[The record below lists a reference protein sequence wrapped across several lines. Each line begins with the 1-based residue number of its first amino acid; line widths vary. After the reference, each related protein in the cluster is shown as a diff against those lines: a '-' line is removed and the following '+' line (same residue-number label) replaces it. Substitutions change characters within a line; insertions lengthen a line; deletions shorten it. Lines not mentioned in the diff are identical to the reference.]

1 MTLLQK
7 NTKGFTLMELVLCIA
22 ISTLIILTVSQF
34 FIAASSQSTQLES
47 TLDTEFAA
55 RRFVAEITEEIKR
68 ITSGATGEAALT
80 TASENRLTF
89 YYLQKPHTFPKK
101 IQYERENHILRKI
114 ITPYDQ
120 NTNSYN
126 EAGAVETVLFTTLND
141 EHAQTGLF
149 SFYSAGQSVY
159 TDNPL
164 EEPIDIAQISLI
176 TVTLIVES
184 KNMSNPKPK
193 TYQTFVQL
201 P

>member
-7 NTKGFTLMELVLCIA
+7 NTKGFTLVELVLCIA

-34 FIAASSQSTQLES
+34 FVAANSQSTQLES

-55 RRFVAEITEEIKR
+55 RRFVTEITEEIQR
-68 ITSGATGEAALT
+68 MAPGAAGEAALT
-80 TASENRLTF
+80 TASENALQF
-89 YYLQKPHTFPKK
+89 YSTHKHHEFPAKV
-101 IQYERENHILRKI
+101 QYQLNNEVLLKT

-126 EAGAVETVLFTTLND
+126 VAGAVETVLFTTINN
-141 EHAQTGLF
+141 EQAQTALF
-149 SFYSAGQSVY
+149 SFYSPGQSVY

-164 EEPIDIAQISLI
+164 EEPVDIAQISLI
-176 TVTLIVES
+176 TVTLIVEP
-184 KNMSNPKPK
+184 KYMQNPTPK
-193 TYQTFVQL
+193 TYESFVQL